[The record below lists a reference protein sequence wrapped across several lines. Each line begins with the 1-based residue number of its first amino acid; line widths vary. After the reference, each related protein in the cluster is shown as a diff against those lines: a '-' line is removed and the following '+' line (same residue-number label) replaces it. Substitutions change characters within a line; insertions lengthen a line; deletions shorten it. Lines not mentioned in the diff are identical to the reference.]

1 MKEDINIYNH
11 FHNGDIFYAR
21 VLINGL
27 IEKYNVNFYHNLNTP
42 LLSDMNGVT
51 EISGVPQHFDIHM
64 NDLENKNVNSW
75 IGQQN
80 MIFVNTHIPGCS
92 FENYFNLVKIILNNY
107 NLEINPDENYY
118 LPVVNYEKILNY
130 ESIITRMNEIKYKYN
145 KLILISNGNVNSGQA
160 INVDLSGV
168 IETLANNNPNSLFL
182 TTTPIN
188 HNQPNIIDT
197 SSLTNLNPDL
207 LQISLIS
214 TFCNII
220 VGRASGPYCYT
231 HTKENLLDPNKTYI
245 SFSNNPNEGV
255 WFKNSKAKQLWS
267 PNFNLNNI
275 FTIINNEINN
285 L

>member
-42 LLSDMNGVT
+42 LLSDMDGVT
-51 EISGVPQHFDIHM
+51 EISGVPNHFDIQTS
-64 NDLENKNVNSW
+64 DIQNKNVNSW

-80 MIFVNTHIPGCS
+80 MKFVNTHIPGCS

-107 NLEINPDENYY
+107 NLDINTDEHHY

-130 ESIITRMNEIKYKYN
+130 ESILTRMNEIKSKYN
-145 KLILISNGNVNSGQA
+145 KLILISNGDVNSEQA
-160 INVDLSGV
+160 KNVDLS
-168 IETLANNNPNSLFL
+168 ETINALSNTNSSSLFL
-182 TTTPIN
+182 TTKPIN

-197 SSLTNLNPDL
+197 SSLTNTTPDL

-220 VGRASGPYCYT
+220 VGRSSGPYCFT
-231 HTKENLLDPNKTYI
+231 HTKENLLNPNKTYI
-245 SFSNNPNEGV
+245 SFSNNRNEGV
-255 WFKNSKAKQLWS
+255 WYKNSKAKQLWS
-267 PNFNLNNI
+267 SDFNLNNI

>member
-27 IEKYNVNFYHNLNTP
+27 VEKYNVNFYHNLSSP
-42 LLSDMNGVT
+42 LLSDMDGVS
-51 EISGVPQHFDIHM
+51 EISGVPHHFDIHM
-64 NDLENKNVNSW
+64 NDLQNRNVNSW

-80 MIFVNTHIPGCS
+80 MIFVNTQIPGCS
-92 FENYFNLVKIILNNY
+92 FENYFHLVKIILNHY
-107 NLEINPDENYY
+107 NLEINPNEEYY
-118 LPVVNYEKILNY
+118 LPTVNYEKILNY
-130 ESIITRMNEIKYKYN
+130 ESVSRRMSEIKSKYN
-145 KLILISNGNVNSGQA
+145 KIILISNGNVNSGQA
-160 INVDLSGV
+160 INVDLSGAIV
-168 IETLANNNPNSLFL
+168 ALANNNPSSLFL

-188 HNQPNIIDT
+188 HNHPNIIDT
-197 SSLTNLNPDL
+197 SSLTNANPDL

-214 TFCNII
+214 TFCDII

-231 HTKENLLDPNKTYI
+231 HTKENLLNPNKTYI

-255 WFKNSKAKQLWS
+255 WYKNSKAKQIWS
-267 PNFNLNNI
+267 PDFNLNNI
-275 FTIINNEINN
+275 FITINNEINN